1 MKILTDDERYS
12 TRIIR
17 KLAAETWRIPETDAD
32 LDKMVGTK
40 VAQEDCDCCECP
52 EGKCDCGCRC
62 ANHTAKCATTVASP
76 IRECE
81 SCGAQNP
88 SNVTACASCSAR
100 FAVKTA
106 KDGCP
111 NCGQEM
117 QKVANIRR
125 CVCGFATTAEKPAKE
140 TGVAEYYRKIY
151 PDAFVSEMTGD
162 PKSIDDKN
170 VSYEVEKSESKK
182 VSSKDILE
190 RKRARERKR
199 AEGLDGA
206 GQTDVPDAHPES
218 SVGAGSGSDKPKAK
232 MITEESA
239 NSVSGPNDASKHGPG
254 NGKYTKTE
262 APDLGQGKHK
272 AFPRI
277 ADTSVEDP
285 SPQSGVGAGSG
296 ATSTPDPS
304 WQSGD
309 SANSVSGPEKASGH
323 GAGIKAPGDVA
334 SPDLGLPRGAKR
346 KHAGGHASGCGCG
359 FCKAIKN
366 KGKGEDKG
374 DDASDDTSE
383 KDAKRWITREVMA
396 TLCPPCAVEMAK
408 RGIKQV
414 RAGVIAKM
422 IAERAEKKGF
432 TAKSPRVK

>member
-1 MKILTDDERYS
+1 
-12 TRIIR
+12 
-17 KLAAETWRIPETDAD
+17 
-32 LDKMVGTK
+32 
-40 VAQEDCDCCECP
+40 
-52 EGKCDCGCRC
+52 
-62 ANHTAKCATTVASP
+62 
-76 IRECE
+76 
-81 SCGAQNP
+81 
-88 SNVTACASCSAR
+88 
-100 FAVKTA
+100 
-106 KDGCP
+106 
-111 NCGQEM
+111 M
-117 QKVANIRR
+117 QKIAGIRR

-162 PKSIDDKN
+162 PASIKDDN
-170 VSYEVEKSESKK
+170 VKYEVEKSESKK
-182 VSSKDILE
+182 VSSKAILE
-190 RKRARERKR
+190 RKRAREKKR

-272 AFPRI
+272 AKRAFPRI
-277 ADTSVEDP
+277 ADGHPAGSPTSMEDP

-296 ATSTPDPS
+296 ATATPDPS

-323 GAGIKAPGDVA
+323 GAGVKAPGDVA
-334 SPDLGLPRGAKR
+334 APDLGLPRGAKR
-346 KHAGGHASGCGCG
+346 KAAKHADGCGCG
-359 FCKAIKN
+359 FCKAIKS
-366 KGKGEDKG
+366 KGEGKSEESDSDSG
-374 DDASDDTSE
+374 D

-432 TAKSPRVK
+432 TAKDSHTK